1 MPEPVASAPSAPRHA
16 APAAEPT
23 PAAAPAPSA
32 EPAQPAEPEADGYV
46 PVIGRIPILSLTP
59 QIEDDLWPAKS
70 FVHDV
75 VPFGATIFRE
85 GHDLI
90 GADVLLTDPTGAV
103 TAHRMSLDAT
113 KPGLDRWI
121 TTAQLETQGV
131 WTWRV
136 SAWSDDFGTWLHN
149 AEIKVPRA
157 STST

>member
-1 MPEPVASAPSAPRHA
+1 PEPAAPMPSTPRHA
-16 APAAEPT
+16 APVAEPT
-23 PAAAPAPSA
+23 PAVDSSQPSPAAESA
-32 EPAQPAEPEADGYV
+32 TDDHV

-90 GADVLLTDPTGAV
+90 GADVLLTDPSGSV
-103 TAHRMSLDAT
+103 TEHRMSLDAT

-121 TTAQLETQGV
+121 TT
-131 WTWRV
+131 
-136 SAWSDDFGTWLHN
+136 
-149 AEIKVPRA
+149 
-157 STST
+157 